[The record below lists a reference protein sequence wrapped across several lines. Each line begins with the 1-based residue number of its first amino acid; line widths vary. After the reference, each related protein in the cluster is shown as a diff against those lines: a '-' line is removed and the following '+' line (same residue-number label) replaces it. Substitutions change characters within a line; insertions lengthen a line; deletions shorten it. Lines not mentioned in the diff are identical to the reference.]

1 MFTNI
6 FNVTQGINHYN
17 FSDLLTNND
26 DGFLWLSKL
35 LFYLRT
41 IDFSDFKNM
50 REKNLIDKS
59 SKIIMKEIFVHPT
72 CKQNFLKK

>member
-1 MFTNI
+1 MFI

-59 SKIIMKEIFVHPT
+59 SKIT
-72 CKQNFLKK
+72 L

>member
-17 FSDLLTNND
+17 FSDLNND

-59 SKIIMKEIFVHPT
+59 SKIT
-72 CKQNFLKK
+72 L

>member
-1 MFTNI
+1 MFINI

-26 DGFLWLSKL
+26 DGFLSKL

-59 SKIIMKEIFVHPT
+59 SKIT
-72 CKQNFLKK
+72 L

>member
-17 FSDLLTNND
+17 FFDLLTNND
-26 DGFLWLSKL
+26 DGFLWFSKL
-35 LFYLRT
+35 LFYLST

-59 SKIIMKEIFVHPT
+59 SKIT
-72 CKQNFLKK
+72 L